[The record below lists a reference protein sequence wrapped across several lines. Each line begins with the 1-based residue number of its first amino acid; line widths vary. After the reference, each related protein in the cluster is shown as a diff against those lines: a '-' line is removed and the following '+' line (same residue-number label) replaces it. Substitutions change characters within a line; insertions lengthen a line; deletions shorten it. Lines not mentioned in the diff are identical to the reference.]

1 LSETEISKL
10 ETLLAKLK
18 LRRIEQKD
26 STGKLLTL
34 VKSYLAS
41 FFEVKFCL
49 SEKQITK
56 LKQLYE

>member
-18 LRRIEQKD
+18 LRRIEQQD
-26 STGKLLTL
+26 LTGKLLTL
-34 VKSYLAS
+34 VRSYLAS
-41 FFEVKFCL
+41 FFEEKFCL
-49 SEKQITK
+49 SEKKITK